1 MQSSSFYLNKH
12 VVETRLIESELSFEP
27 FIRYLQNRI
36 KTEKTIRAKLYE
48 YILNEFESNAAC
60 LGNCFSIDDLQDD
73 RHKQLLELM
82 YAALTPALAN
92 EKDYMWA
99 LSTPVP
105 NKVFYST
112 EAFYDFTMSEQSAE
126 VKSPLIANR
135 DLLQKQYLDYVYRL
149 ILKRLYHF
157 TSALSNE
164 IYYSHLNAETKLC
177 RYYKIHVDTNFIDI
191 EVKGELP
198 ELTFETIEPYLHDEA
213 GVEAL
218 MEILPLQLFKFKG
231 FAVITLQ
238 DVTARH
244 AIDEIRNAIIDH
256 GTDEG
261 KLFEQVIQLLKTL
274 TEDDTIEFGLL
285 PFIKI
290 NGEPV
295 FDSYMCSH
303 SMVVKATKS
312 LSNAERTFRTIA
324 TNFESH
330 PKAVY
335 YSAITEARQ
344 EKYQYLKILKQAG
357 VQSYACIPLLYNKH
371 LAGVLEIYSFKQIS
385 FAEELLSKID
395 FTLPLLSQLL
405 QNSLDH
411 FNAKVDQVIKDNFTS
426 LQPSV
431 QWKFNEAAWNYLQQ
445 QRGKRSNLKIETVE
459 FKDVFPLY
467 GAIDIR
473 NSTQERN
480 NAMQQDMSNALTSL
494 LTVLNRLQHYIEED
508 RLNYLL
514 TKTNQWLS
522 KISESVNT
530 NDKLRIDQFL
540 ENEVKATLTSVK
552 ESYTADTAELID
564 EFIAAIRMDSEGPV
578 YAHQNQ
584 LETSIQLINTS
595 INKYLEQAQPQL
607 QEIYPSFFE
616 KFRTDGVEYDI
627 YVGQSI
633 APDQAF
639 NRKILEQVRVWQLTS
654 MVDIARLT
662 HSLQQQMPV
671 KLQTT
676 QLVFIHSNPIDIN
689 FRNDERRFDV
699 EGVYNIR
706 YEVVKKRIDK
716 VLVKGKDERLTQP
729 GKIALVYLTKT
740 EAKEYRRYIQQ
751 LQKQNLLAPELEE
764 LELEEIQDVKGLKA
778 LRVTVNIEE

>member
-1 MQSSSFYLNKH
+1 MQSSSFYLNSN
-12 VVETRLIESELSFEP
+12 VSENRLVESELSFEP
-27 FIRYLQNRI
+27 FIRYLQTRI
-36 KTEKTIRAKLYE
+36 KTETTIRAKLYE
-48 YILNEFESNAAC
+48 YILSEFEANAAC
-60 LGNCFSIDDLQDD
+60 LGNCFSVKDLQDD

-112 EAFYDFTMSEQSAE
+112 EAFYNFTISEQASE

-164 IYYSHLNAETKLC
+164 IYYSHLNAETHLC
-177 RYYKIHVDTNFIDI
+177 RYYKIHVDTNFIEI
-191 EVKGELP
+191 EVNGELP
-198 ELTFETIEPYLHDEA
+198 ELTFEAIEPYLHDEA

-218 MEILPLQLFKFKG
+218 MEIIPLSLFKFKG
-231 FAVITLQ
+231 FAVITLH

-256 GTDEG
+256 GADEG
-261 KLFEQVIQLLKTL
+261 KLFEQVIQSLKTL
-274 TEDDTIEFGLL
+274 TEDDSIEFGLL

-295 FDSYMCSH
+295 FDNYMCSH
-303 SMVVKATKS
+303 SMVVKATKPFGDV
-312 LSNAERTFRTIA
+312 ERAFRAIA
-324 TNFESH
+324 HRYETN

-335 YSAITEARQ
+335 YSTITESRQ
-344 EKYQYLKILKQAG
+344 EKYQYLKLLAQAG
-357 VQSYACIPLLYNKH
+357 VQSYASIPLLYNKH
-371 LAGVLEIYSFKQIS
+371 LAGILEIYSFKQITFS
-385 FAEELLSKID
+385 EDLLSKID
-395 FTLPLLSQLL
+395 FALPLLSQLL
-405 QNSLDH
+405 QNSIDH
-411 FNAKVDQVIKDNFTS
+411 FNARVDQVIKDNFTS

-431 QWKFNEAAWNYLQQ
+431 QWKFNEAAWNYIQQ
-445 QRGKRSNLKIETVE
+445 QRGNRSNLKIETVE

-480 NAMQQDMSNALTSL
+480 NAMQQDLSNTLTSL
-494 LTVLNRLQHYIEED
+494 LTILNRLQHHIEED

-514 TKTNQWLS
+514 TKTNQWLT
-522 KISESVNT
+522 KIDNAVNT

-540 ENEVKATLTSVK
+540 ENEVKQTLFTVK
-552 ESYTADTAELID
+552 DAHADNAELVD
-564 EFIAAIRMDSEGPV
+564 EFIKSIRMDSEGPV

-607 QEIYPSFFE
+607 QALYPSFFE

-633 APDQAF
+633 APGQEFSRA
-639 NRKILEQVRVWQLTS
+639 ILEQVRVWQLRS
-654 MVDIARLT
+654 MVEIARLT

-676 QLVFIHSNPIDIN
+676 QLIFIHSNPIDIN

-716 VLVKGKDERLTQP
+716 VLIKDKSERLTQP

-740 EAKEYRRYIQQ
+740 EAKEYHKYIQQ
-751 LQKQNLLAPELEE
+751 LQEQQLLTPEVEE
-764 LELEEIQDVKGLKA
+764 LELEEIHDVKGLKA
-778 LRVTVNIEE
+778 LRVTVNLKE